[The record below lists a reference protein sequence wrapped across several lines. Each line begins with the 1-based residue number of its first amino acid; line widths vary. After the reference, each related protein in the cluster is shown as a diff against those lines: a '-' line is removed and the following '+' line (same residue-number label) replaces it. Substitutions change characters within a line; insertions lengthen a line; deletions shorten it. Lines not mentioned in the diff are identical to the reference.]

1 MDINIFVEKFASLF
15 DNTDASMIGADTNFR
30 SLEEW
35 DSMIALSLIALVDD
49 EIGVRLTGDD
59 IRSSN
64 TVTDLYK
71 IVSSKV

>member
-1 MDINIFVEKFASLF
+1 MDINSFVEKFASLF
-15 DNTDASMIGADTNFR
+15 DNTDASMISADTNFR

-49 EIGVRLTGDD
+49 EMGVRLTGDD

-64 TVTDLYK
+64 TVSDIYK
-71 IVSSKV
+71 IISSKV